1 MRTVNLS
8 IQGISSPECI
18 GVIKNALKS
27 LDDIVSIHVDWESG
41 RAQIERSHNR
51 SDDLIHLINQR
62 GYQASLD
69 LDEL

>member
-1 MRTVNLS
+1 MATIYLN

-18 GVIKNALKS
+18 ALIEGALKPLS
-27 LDDIVSIHVDWESG
+27 DIAGIQIDWESG
-41 RAQIERSHNR
+41 RAQITRAVNR

-69 LDEL
+69 LDEV